1 MSITSRICTF
11 LLILAVL
18 VPAISVQDDAIS
30 LSTFFINDSSAEESL
45 TPHSHSRNSDFDSS
59 LSSTFNWL
67 DTLHVGA
74 IYALNLEVSFSIVQR
89 NDSASETN
97 LWFASPVG
105 RAPPA

>member
-18 VPAISVQDDAIS
+18 VPAISVQDDAHS

-45 TPHSHSRNSDFDSS
+45 TPHPHSRNSDNDFG
-59 LSSTFNWL
+59 LASTFNWL

-74 IYALNLEVSFSIVQR
+74 ICALHLEVSAPVVQR
-89 NDSASETN
+89 SDSAVETN

-105 RAPPA
+105 RAPPV

>member
-18 VPAISVQDDAIS
+18 LPAISAQDDALS

-45 TPHSHSRNSDFDSS
+45 TPQPHSRNSEIDSS
-59 LSSTFNWL
+59 LASAFNWL

-74 IYALNLEVSFSIVQR
+74 ICALHLEFSSGTVQG
-89 NDSASETN
+89 NDSAKEN
-97 LWFASPVG
+97 DLWFSSPVG